1 VVSLAATS
9 APVRAPKER
18 GPEALL
24 PVPAARLAGFA
35 ALALLGVSQW
45 QRMVEG
51 LPSGRPVM
59 WVVLAVT
66 AAAAVLACEH
76 LPERPRPYAMIGA
89 ALAGL
94 LAAYLAVGLDL
105 GLLRP
110 RRIDE
115 LGSGLVSG
123 AQALS
128 TVRLP
133 YEGADPWPSLVL
145 QLLGSGLVMIAGL
158 LALWPRGNGT
168 RGYPF
173 LSLAALLVLTAS
185 PVISMGGTRPLL
197 LGVTLTVLTVCFLW
211 LERLPLR
218 PGLGV
223 AALVGLALAG
233 ALPIASAADRG
244 QPWFDYQAFAEGL
257 GPKDPVRFDWGHSDY
272 GPITW
277 GRTGAEVVR
286 VKARR
291 PAYWKVRTLDEF
303 DGTGWG
309 TGGYDRASED
319 PTLDL
324 PADRRP
330 EFEAT
335 IQVSVQ
341 RMRGTDVVGAG
352 TTLSVADESRRIEP
366 GVSPGQ
372 WQSIGELRTGDSY
385 TARVYV
391 PKPTTDQLAAVQP
404 SPVSEHREDLR
415 VRVHLRDLTPAEL
428 DALPADVPRSSI
440 DQSPPDSATIEF
452 PPFGLDGGVPRAD
465 YRTYGLEGDGN
476 TALRI
481 SDLARTYTLAQR
493 LKADAATP
501 YEYALAVNDYLHEG
515 FTYTEKPPAP
525 APGVEP
531 IESFLLDNKAGY
543 CQHFSAGMALLL
555 RMGGI
560 PARVATGFSPGG
572 YSKRKQAWIVRDTDA
587 HSWVEAWFDGYG
599 WVTLDPT
606 PSDTPARSQ
615 IASIAAPTAGDESGD
630 NAAADPNAGGDTPAD
645 RRAAGSREEL
655 FNQLRGGGATA
666 TEDDGA
672 ADGSGGVPLWPLIPL
687 ALLLAAGGAVLIV
700 RRRRLLPDDPLER
713 AILELETA
721 LRRSGRPAPAGMTLR
736 QLERRLGLS
745 GDAAAYLQAVRAGR
759 YAPRPV
765 QPTREQRR
773 ALRREL
779 AAGQGAAG
787 RLRTFWALPPKPGFS
802 GSRGVS
808 PPWPFARADRRR
820 SK

>member
-1 VVSLAATS
+1 
-9 APVRAPKER
+9 
-18 GPEALL
+18 
-24 PVPAARLAGFA
+24 
-35 ALALLGVSQW
+35 
-45 QRMVEG
+45 
-51 LPSGRPVM
+51 
-59 WVVLAVT
+59 
-66 AAAAVLACEH
+66 
-76 LPERPRPYAMIGA
+76 
-89 ALAGL
+89 
-94 LAAYLAVGLDL
+94 VG
-105 GLLRP
+105 
-110 RRIDE
+110 
-115 LGSGLVSG
+115 G

-133 YEGADPWPSLVL
+133 YEGADPWPALVL

-158 LALWPRGNGT
+158 LALWPRGDGA

-185 PVISMGGTRPLL
+185 PVVSMGGTRPLL
-197 LGVTLTVLTVCFLW
+197 LGMTLTVLTVCFLW

-223 AALVGLALAG
+223 AALIGLALAG
-233 ALPIASAADRG
+233 ALPLASAADRG
-244 QPWFDYQAFAEGL
+244 EPWFDYQAFAEGL
-257 GPKDPVRFDWGHSDY
+257 GPKDPIRFDWGHGDY

-277 GRTGAEVVR
+277 GRSGAEVVR

-291 PAYWKVRTLDEF
+291 PSYWKVRTLDEF
-303 DGTGWG
+303 DGNGWS

-324 PADRRP
+324 PPDWRGQTRFQDR
-330 EFEAT
+330 

-352 TTLSVADESRRIEP
+352 TTVAIEDESRRIEP

-372 WQSIGELRTGDSY
+372 WQSVGELRTGDSY
-385 TARVYV
+385 AARVYV

-404 SPVSEHREDLR
+404 SPVTEHSEDLD
-415 VRVHLRDLTPAEL
+415 VRVHLRDLSPAEV
-428 DALPADVPRSSI
+428 DALPPDVPRSSI
-440 DQSPPDSATIEF
+440 DGSPPEGAEIEF
-452 PPFGLDGGVPRAD
+452 PPFGLEGGEPRAD

-481 SDLARTYTLAQR
+481 SDLSRTYSLAQR
-493 LKADAATP
+493 LKSGAATP
-501 YEYALAVNDYLHEG
+501 YEFALAINDYLREG
-515 FTYTEKPPAP
+515 FSYTEKPPA
-525 APGVEP
+525 AALGVEP
-531 IESFLLDNKAGY
+531 IEAFLLDTKAGY

-555 RMGGI
+555 RMGGV

-587 HSWVEAWFDGYG
+587 HSWVEAWFDDYG
-599 WVTLDPT
+599 WITMDPT

-615 IASIAAPTAGDESGD
+615 IASIAAPTAAEQ
-630 NAAADPNAGGDTPAD
+630 AADNPAGDPDAGGNTPAD

-655 FNQLRGGGATA
+655 FESLRSGGGTA

-672 ADGSGGVPLWPLIPL
+672 AGGSGVPLWPLIPV
-687 ALLLAAGGAVLIV
+687 ALLLSAGGALWFA
-700 RRRRLLPDDPLER
+700 RRRHGRPDDPLER

-721 LRRSGRPAPAGMTLR
+721 LRRSGRPTPAGMTLR
-736 QLERRLGLS
+736 QLERKLGLS
-745 GDAAAYLQAVRAGR
+745 GDAAAYLRAVSAAR

-765 QPTREQRR
+765 RPTAEQRR

-779 AAGQGAAG
+779 AAGQGFAG
-787 RLRTFWALPPKPGFS
+787 RVRTFWALPPR
-802 GSRGVS
+802 RG
-808 PPWPFARADRRR
+808 
-820 SK
+820 